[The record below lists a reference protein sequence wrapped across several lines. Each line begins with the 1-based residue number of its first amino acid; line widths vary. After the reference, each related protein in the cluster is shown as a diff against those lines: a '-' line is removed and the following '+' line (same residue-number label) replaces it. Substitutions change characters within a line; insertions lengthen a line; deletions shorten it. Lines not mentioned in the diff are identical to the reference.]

1 MFTNQETPYQHLD
14 ELWISVA
21 NSQTALS
28 HLNSFLANFSPA
40 TKELLTHL
48 ELEIF
53 DQTNSEFSQ
62 IFKQHYPNIS
72 LQFNTKQEKMPLAI
86 LRFNAG
92 ALNSRKTMI
101 TPFLPRLVA

>member
-1 MFTNQETPYQHLD
+1 MISTIASAEEVFTNQETPYQHLD

-62 IFKQHYPNIS
+62 NLTQNKKRC
-72 LQFNTKQEKMPLAI
+72 LWQF
-86 LRFNAG
+86 
-92 ALNSRKTMI
+92 
-101 TPFLPRLVA
+101 